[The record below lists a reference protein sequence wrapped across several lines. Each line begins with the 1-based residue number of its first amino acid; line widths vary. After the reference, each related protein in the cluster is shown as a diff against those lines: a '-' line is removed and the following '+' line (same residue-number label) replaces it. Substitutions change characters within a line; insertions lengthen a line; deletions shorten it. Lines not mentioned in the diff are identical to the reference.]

1 MAQSPLLFTPGP
13 LTTRLETRRAMLHDW
28 GSREPAFI
36 TMTAELRRRLLD
48 VAGGQS
54 SHVAI
59 PLQGSG
65 TFIVEAA
72 IGTLVRPSDVL
83 LVLANGAYGE
93 RMIEIAKRLGR
104 PVETLRW
111 PENQASEP
119 GAVERALADNP
130 AITHVAL
137 VHCETTSGLVN
148 PLAEVAAVVAQHRR
162 GFIVD
167 AMSSFGALPLDL
179 RQTPVTAVLASSNKC
194 LEGAPGI
201 AFALIE
207 KNALELAKDVA
218 PSLSL
223 DLYDQW
229 RGFESNGQWRFTPPV
244 QVVAALLEALRLL
257 EAEGGPAA
265 RLRRYHKNFRTLT
278 EGMRRLGFRVFLDE
292 GIQAPIIVTFV
303 RPEDPRFRFDDL
315 YAGLATRGFIIYPGK
330 LTQAQS
336 FRIGCIGALHAED
349 FDRLVAAIADLMA
362 DFGLTTAA
370 RLDTV
375 PVRHVSCKEER
386 SPRVSG
392 STAASSSLPSAIIL
406 AAGVGRRL
414 GHAVPKVLLEFG
426 GKSLLERHLTAL
438 HANNVRNVAVTVGH
452 RPDLIRAELSRLG
465 ALQHVSLVENR
476 RFREGSIVSLAA
488 QRAQLGAG
496 KPVLLMDGDVL
507 YDSRM
512 LARLLQA
519 APENVLLFDQAIEP
533 GEEPVKICLRGEV
546 IVDFG
551 KVPVHAHDR
560 HGESVGFFRF
570 SATMATALAERAMA
584 YVEDGRAGAEYEAAI
599 RDLILAH
606 PSRFGCEDISDLPWT
621 EIDFAAD
628 VVRARQEILPRLQEV
643 AYA

>member
-1 MAQSPLLFTPGP
+1 MPESPLLFTPGP
-13 LTTRLETRRAMLHDW
+13 LTTQLETRRAMLNDW

-36 TMTAELRRRLLD
+36 AMTAELRRRLLE
-48 VAGGQS
+48 VAGGRS

-72 IGTLVRPSDVL
+72 IGTLVRPSDAL

-104 PVETLRW
+104 RVEALRW
-111 PENQASEP
+111 PENQAADP
-119 GAVERALADNP
+119 GRVERALADNP

-137 VHCETTSGLVN
+137 VHCETTSGLIN
-148 PLAEVAAVVAQHRR
+148 PLAEVAAVVAQQRR
-162 GFIVD
+162 AFIVD

-179 RQTPVTAVLASSNKC
+179 RATPITALLASSNKC
-194 LEGAPGI
+194 LEGVPGI

-207 KNALELAKDVA
+207 KNAIELAKGVA

-244 QVVAALLEALRLL
+244 QVVAALLEALRDL

-265 RLRRYHKNFRTLT
+265 RLQRYRKNFRTLT

-303 RPEDPRFRFDDL
+303 TPEDPRFCFDDL
-315 YAGLATRGFIIYPGK
+315 YAGLAARGFIIYPGK

-349 FDRLVAAIADLMA
+349 FDRLVAAVADVMADLGPA
-362 DFGLTTAA
+362 AAA
-370 RLDTV
+370 RVDT
-375 PVRHVSCKEER
+375 VRHVSCREDR

-392 STAASSSLPSAIIL
+392 STAAASPSPSAIIL

-452 RPDLIRAELSRLG
+452 RPDLIRAELRRLG
-465 ALQHVSLVENR
+465 ALDRVALIENPR
-476 RFREGSIVSLAA
+476 YREGSVVSLAV
-488 QRAQLGAG
+488 QRARLAAG
-496 KPVLLMDGDVL
+496 QPVLLMDGDVL
-507 YDSRM
+507 YDGRM

-533 GEEPVKICLRGEV
+533 GDEPVKICLHGEV
-546 IVDFG
+546 IVDFD
-551 KVPVHAHDR
+551 KVPERAHDR

-570 SATMATALAERAMA
+570 SAGMATALAERATA
-584 YVEDGRAGAEYEAAI
+584 YVEGGRAGAEYEAAI

-606 PSRFGCEDISDLPWT
+606 PDRFGYEDISDLPWT
-621 EIDFAAD
+621 EIDFQAD
-628 VVRARQEILPRLQEV
+628 VVRARQEILPRLQEMV
-643 AYA
+643 YA